1 MGVVRLSPMTV
12 TSTQIDRIFRDEYGR
27 AVSVLTRVFDALD
40 LAEDAVQEA
49 FTVAVN
55 RWPGEGIP
63 PSPAGWIITT
73 ARRRAIDHTRRENM
87 RDARHADAA
96 RLRGTPEYSTPD
108 VSALDEPGLPDDRL
122 RLIFTC
128 CHPSLAPATQ
138 VALTL
143 RLLGGLGTVQIAR
156 AFLVPESTMAQRIS
170 RAKAKIRDARIPFRT
185 PSAADLPD
193 RLSAV
198 HAVLYLIYTESHTAS
213 GGADLGDTDLG
224 AEALRLVR
232 QLREL
237 LPEDLETIGLL
248 ALMLFGESRRPAR
261 TAQDG
266 RLILLADQDRSMWDR
281 SLIHEGHALV
291 RRCLQENRPGPY
303 QLQAAIAAVHADATT
318 VSATDWVQIVALYD
332 HLLAV
337 QPTPVVALHRA
348 VALAEIEGPE
358 VALRLVGE
366 LDLDRYHVFHAARA
380 DMLRRLGL
388 SRDAAAAY
396 GAAADRAAN
405 DVERAFLLSRR
416 DELTGGSAL

>member
-1 MGVVRLSPMTV
+1 MTV
-12 TSTQIDRIFRDEYGR
+12 TSTQIERIFRDEYGR
-27 AVSVLTRVFDALD
+27 AVSVLTRVFGDLD

-49 FTVAVN
+49 FTVAVK
-55 RWPGEGIP
+55 RWPEEGTP

-73 ARRRAIDHTRRENM
+73 ARRRAIDHTRRENI
-87 RDARHADAA
+87 RDARQADAA
-96 RLRGTPEYSTPD
+96 RLRGTPEH
-108 VSALDEPGLPDDRL
+108 SALDEPDLPDDRL

-128 CHPSLAPATQ
+128 CHPSLAPATR

-143 RLLGGLGTVQIAR
+143 RLLGGLGTAQIAR

-185 PSAADLPD
+185 PPGTDLPE
-193 RLSAV
+193 RLGAV

-237 LPEDLETIGLL
+237 LPDDLETIGLL

-261 TAQDG
+261 TATDG
-266 RLILLADQDRSMWDR
+266 RLVLLADQDRSLWDR
-281 SLIHEGHALV
+281 SLIHEGQTLL
-291 RRCLQENRPGPY
+291 RRCLRENRPGPY

-318 VSATDWVQIVALYD
+318 VSATDWPQIVALYD

-337 QPTPVVALHRA
+337 HPTPVVALHRA

-358 VALRLVGE
+358 VALCLVGE

-380 DMLRRLGL
+380 DLLRRLGR
-388 SRDAAAAY
+388 SHDAAIAY
-396 GAAADRAAN
+396 ATAADRATN

-416 DELTGGSAL
+416 DELAGGSRV